1 MPYTLHALLSKNSK
15 GGSKEET
22 LFKLKKDL
30 LLAFEEQDKLLLAS
44 ALTLSFLQLKRYSIK
59 LLHSQIN

>member
-1 MPYTLHALLSKNSK
+1 MPYTLYALLSKNSK

-30 LLAFEEQDKLLLAS
+30 LLAFKEQDKLLLAS
-44 ALTLSFLQLKRYSIK
+44 ALTLSSL
-59 LLHSQIN
+59 

>member
-1 MPYTLHALLSKNSK
+1 MPYTLYALLSKNSK

-44 ALTLSFLQLKRYSIK
+44 ALTLSSPQLGRYSIK
-59 LLHSQIN
+59 LLYP